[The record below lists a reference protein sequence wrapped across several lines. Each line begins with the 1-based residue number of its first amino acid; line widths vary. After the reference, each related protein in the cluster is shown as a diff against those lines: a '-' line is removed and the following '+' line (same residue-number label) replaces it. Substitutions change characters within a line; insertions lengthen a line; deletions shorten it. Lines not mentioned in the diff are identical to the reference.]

1 MWGIHRDR
9 RIPRTKGQLRGKNVS
24 IWWRHHVW
32 SMFSLNLICH
42 GFPVGTS
49 SRLTVCNIIPYR
61 VVQPDNSISN
71 RRIYQSSVVF
81 VPTKQQGKMSFCWF
95 WKLLYNSPS
104 PPTDYVILHFQS
116 SSYSIK
122 QLYNSLL
129 LIGQRL
135 SWLLVIS
142 MRLVIR
148 GHPMYWRR
156 KTSGHGH
163 PWTQDSGL
171 RQTFFNM
178 NIYSIA
184 IHQVYT
190 SMSI

>member
-1 MWGIHRDR
+1 MTTIASQVTSLTSVYSTVYSDADKRKHQSSASLAFVWGIHRDR

-142 MRLVIR
+142 SHQPNKCLLNRLF
-148 GHPMYWRR
+148 RR
-156 KTSGHGH
+156 
-163 PWTQDSGL
+163 
-171 RQTFFNM
+171 R
-178 NIYSIA
+178 
-184 IHQVYT
+184 
-190 SMSI
+190 